1 MSNSQQSESRARQS
15 ADRTTSKHDVNL
27 RKNTVVYFQVGL
39 IAALLL
45 AICLFELK
53 SPVTVY
59 EPQDYG
65 DIPTRSIDDW
75 NEPIRREAPKQA
87 EPEVPEV
94 SKLLPPVVKPNEVDV
109 PDFTFV
115 DPVPPTT
122 DGPITDESF
131 EPIPDEPVET
141 TSFIAVERVPVFPGC
156 EGFNSNEELKAC
168 MQEKMSQFINR
179 IFDTG
184 IGERYGLE
192 GINKVDIQFTIDE
205 FGKVI
210 DLKTRAP
217 HPALEKEAVRVME
230 KLPQMEPGKQRDRN
244 VRVIYYQPIKFKVQE

>member
-1 MSNSQQSESRARQS
+1 M
-15 ADRTTSKHDVNL
+15 
-27 RKNTVVYFQVGL
+27 GL
-39 IAALLL
+39 IVALTL
-45 AICLFELK
+45 AIVVLELK
-53 SPVTVY
+53 SPITRY
-59 EPQDYG
+59 ETPPAP
-65 DIPTRSIDDW
+65 DIATLSLDDW
-75 NEPIRREAPKQA
+75 SEPLRREEVKQEPPKAPD
-87 EPEVPEV
+87 V
-94 SKLLPPVVKPNEVDV
+94 SELLPPVIEEDDVKI

-141 TSFIAVERVPVFPGC
+141 TSFIVVERVPVFPGC

-168 MQEKMSQFINR
+168 MQEKMNQFINR
-179 IFDTG
+179 NFDTG
-184 IGERYGLE
+184 IGERYGLQ
-192 GINKVDIQFTIDE
+192 GVNKVDIQFTIDE

-217 HPALEKEAVRVME
+217 HPALEEEALRVME

-244 VRVIYYQPIKFKVQE
+244 VRVIYYQPIKFKVQD